1 MYYAM
6 MLLFRYSFVGMLK
19 ATEKLQEWPV
29 PEKPNL
35 KVVVWFMS

>member
-19 ATEKLQEWPV
+19 ATVKLQGWPV
-29 PEKPNL
+29 PKKPNSQ
-35 KVVVWFMS
+35 VVVWFMS